1 MRGGY
6 LTYLQPFVETIKEK
20 EKYSNKLNENV
31 KEDISEYI
39 EECKKHLVKKGDKN
53 YYINF
58 NKSKCKTII

>member
-1 MRGGY
+1 M
-6 LTYLQPFVETIKEK
+6 EKNKEK
-20 EKYSNKLNENV
+20 NKEKDNKLNNNI
-31 KEDISEYI
+31 KEGINEYI